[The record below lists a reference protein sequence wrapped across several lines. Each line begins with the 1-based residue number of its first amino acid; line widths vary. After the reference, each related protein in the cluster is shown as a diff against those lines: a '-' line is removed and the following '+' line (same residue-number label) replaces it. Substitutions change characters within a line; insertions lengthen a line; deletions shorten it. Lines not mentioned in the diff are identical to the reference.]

1 MSWRGTG
8 CLCRVAVEAT
18 QRLRR
23 FQRIESGSDSGGTLV
38 LADLLVRA
46 AWQLLLPP
54 VVLKI
59 NRTCLQ
65 QLEGF

>member
-46 AWQLLLPP
+46 AWHFL
-54 VVLKI
+54 
-59 NRTCLQ
+59 CL
-65 QLEGF
+65 F